1 MTVIFPIPNIEFII
15 NHFSIVHNCYRIVRP
30 NSIADTCID
39 SESICNNQKDCL
51 PYGDDESDST
61 CKATGYRAELCDTGF
76 WGGRRI
82 LLKPL
87 LFCSLLDF
95 GKLQAQL
102 ALRDFAAHFSLTNYS
117 ISPPFDDE
125 KIFTKTALSRHVDEQ
140 LEFEIDSPL
149 RVSSMEFHCSGGV
162 PVYLWHNGSTNEKRC
177 LCPPTFYGSRCQ
189 YQNQRVSMTVQIG
202 APEWRTAFS
211 FVMYL
216 LDETENIVQSY
227 YRLSYL
233 SVRDC
238 QTKSN
243 IHLLYSSRP
252 KAVDHT
258 YSVRIDAFEAITLK
272 YRASWSFPI
281 EFSFLPVNRLSVQ
294 LIIPPYRLTP
304 KKHCPIKCQ
313 SPHGHCTMFMN
324 TGKFFCRCEPG
335 WSGELC
341 TKSYKCNCS
350 SDSTCLGLWKN
361 QSICVCPLHKFGSR
375 CYLSNNLCQKSNVK
389 RCENGGQCIPRDHRI
404 PIESETFCACPNG
417 FHGDRCQLKE
427 TRLNISLSSLSTS
440 AIPEFLFLHYITVHS
455 HAPDFPWPPAKEW
468 GPHERA
474 TTFKKIP
481 FDQQSVSVYWNSP
494 FHLIFAELN
503 RHIYL
508 LFLQT
513 TYIKREQ
520 LNISV
525 ELDQRCPPIEELF
538 DSTIMSF
545 APLRRVKHYH
555 VPCQQKPK
563 LACFHDHNDFMCL
576 CTHDR
581 RANCFSFNREL
592 KYSCQQMSYCENG
605 GQCFQDHLTCPTAS
619 LCACSTCFF
628 GTRCQL
634 STDGFS
640 IPLDVI
646 LGYRVRS
653 DHSFAHQP
661 LEFKISVIITIIML
675 AAGLING
682 ILSIVTFRKQKLRE
696 FGCGIYLLMASI
708 ISLLTMTMFGLKFM
722 FFALI
727 QLLIITDRVILIGQC
742 IWIDF
747 LLKVFLQSG
756 DWLYACV
763 AVERLI
769 NAIKGVNFNKKLSR
783 QVARWMIVGVLLFV
797 IGSSIH
803 EPLNRTLIDDE
814 EEKRV
819 WCVISYAQ
827 SYSTM
832 LTMYASVMSFVH
844 FIGPFSINIISAV
857 GIIIN
862 VTRMRSIALKQRSF
876 KNHLRE
882 QLRQH
887 KYLIISP
894 IGLVILV
901 LPRLILAFTIQ
912 CIKSA
917 RDPVGLFLIGYFI
930 SFIPPILTF
939 VVFVLPSKTYLNE
952 FKASMKSMWRLFVH

>member
-1 MTVIFPIPNIEFII
+1 
-15 NHFSIVHNCYRIVRP
+15 
-30 NSIADTCID
+30 
-39 SESICNNQKDCL
+39 
-51 PYGDDESDST
+51 
-61 CKATGYRAELCDTGF
+61 
-76 WGGRRI
+76 
-82 LLKPL
+82 
-87 LFCSLLDF
+87 
-95 GKLQAQL
+95 
-102 ALRDFAAHFSLTNYS
+102 
-117 ISPPFDDE
+117 
-125 KIFTKTALSRHVDEQ
+125 
-140 LEFEIDSPL
+140 
-149 RVSSMEFHCSGGV
+149 
-162 PVYLWHNGSTNEKRC
+162 
-177 LCPPTFYGSRCQ
+177 
-189 YQNQRVSMTVQIG
+189 
-202 APEWRTAFS
+202 
-211 FVMYL
+211 
-216 LDETENIVQSY
+216 
-227 YRLSYL
+227 
-233 SVRDC
+233 
-238 QTKSN
+238 
-243 IHLLYSSRP
+243 
-252 KAVDHT
+252 
-258 YSVRIDAFEAITLK
+258 
-272 YRASWSFPI
+272 
-281 EFSFLPVNRLSVQ
+281 
-294 LIIPPYRLTP
+294 
-304 KKHCPIKCQ
+304 
-313 SPHGHCTMFMN
+313 
-324 TGKFFCRCEPG
+324 
-335 WSGELC
+335 
-341 TKSYKCNCS
+341 
-350 SDSTCLGLWKN
+350 
-361 QSICVCPLHKFGSR
+361 
-375 CYLSNNLCQKSNVK
+375 
-389 RCENGGQCIPRDHRI
+389 
-404 PIESETFCACPNG
+404 
-417 FHGDRCQLKE
+417 
-427 TRLNISLSSLSTS
+427 
-440 AIPEFLFLHYITVHS
+440 
-455 HAPDFPWPPAKEW
+455 
-468 GPHERA
+468 
-474 TTFKKIP
+474 
-481 FDQQSVSVYWNSP
+481 
-494 FHLIFAELN
+494 
-503 RHIYL
+503 
-508 LFLQT
+508 
-513 TYIKREQ
+513 
-520 LNISV
+520 
-525 ELDQRCPPIEELF
+525 
-538 DSTIMSF
+538 
-545 APLRRVKHYH
+545 
-555 VPCQQKPK
+555 
-563 LACFHDHNDFMCL
+563 
-576 CTHDR
+576 
-581 RANCFSFNREL
+581 
-592 KYSCQQMSYCENG
+592 
-605 GQCFQDHLTCPTAS
+605 
-619 LCACSTCFF
+619 
-628 GTRCQL
+628 
-634 STDGFS
+634 
-640 IPLDVI
+640 
-646 LGYRVRS
+646 
-653 DHSFAHQP
+653 
-661 LEFKISVIITIIML
+661 ML